1 MTERISIGQ
10 LYPNAVSPAST
21 RRTPVQQPVSTS
33 VSGNP
38 TFQKL
43 LQEQFVRFSH
53 HAEVRLKERGIQ
65 LKPEQ
70 LDSLSKAIDK
80 VAAKGAKDALMVLG
94 GNALI
99 VNVPNRTVVTAL
111 DGNAMNEHVFTQ
123 IDSAIIIST

>member
-10 LYPNAVSPAST
+10 LYPSTVSPSST
-21 RRTPVQQPVSTS
+21 RRTPTQQVQTI
-33 VSGNP
+33 GNP

-43 LQEQFVRFSH
+43 FQEQFVKFSH

-70 LDSLSKAIDK
+70 IEKMNNAIDK
-80 VAAKGAKDALMVLG
+80 AASKGAKDALLILA
-94 GNALI
+94 GNGYI

-111 DGNAMNEHVFTQ
+111 DGQAMNDHVFTQ
-123 IDSAIIIST
+123 IDSAMIIS

>member
-10 LYPNAVSPAST
+10 LYPNSIPPASP
-21 RRTPVQQPVSTS
+21 RRASNVQQTALTPRQ
-33 VSGNP
+33 P

-43 LQEQFVRFSH
+43 LQDQYVRFSH

-65 LKPEQ
+65 LQDEQ
-70 LDSLSKAIDK
+70 LNKISTAIDK
-80 VAAKGAKDALMVLG
+80 VAAKGAKDALMLVG

-111 DGNAMNEHVFTQ
+111 DGNSMNEHVFTQ
-123 IDSAIIIST
+123 IDSAIIIS

>member
-10 LYPNAVSPAST
+10 LYPSAVSPTST
-21 RRTPVQQPVSTS
+21 RRTPTQQVIPT
-33 VSGNP
+33 GNNGNS

-43 LQEQFVRFSH
+43 FQDQFVRFSH

-70 LDSLSKAIDK
+70 IEKMNNAIDK
-80 VAAKGAKDALMVLG
+80 AASKGAKDALLILA
-94 GNALI
+94 GNGYI

-111 DGNAMNEHVFTQ
+111 DGQTMNDHVFTQ
-123 IDSAIIIST
+123 IDSAMIIS

>member
-21 RRTPVQQPVSTS
+21 RRAPTQQQIPP
-33 VSGNP
+33 SGNS

-43 LQEQFVRFSH
+43 FQDQFVKFSH
-53 HAEVRLKERGIQ
+53 HAEVRIKERGIQ

-70 LDSLSKAIDK
+70 LEKLNKAIDK
-80 VAAKGAKDALMVLG
+80 AAAKGAKDALMIVA
-94 GNALI
+94 GNGYI

-111 DGNAMNEHVFTQ
+111 DGQTMNEHVFTQ
-123 IDSAIIIST
+123 IDSAMFIS

>member
-1 MTERISIGQ
+1 MRFLLRLRDEH
-10 LYPNAVSPAST
+10 LYSNRYPHP
-21 RRTPVQQPVSTS
+21 
-33 VSGNP
+33 GNP

-70 LDSLSKAIDK
+70 LDKLNKAIDK
-80 VAAKGAKDALMVLG
+80 VAAKGAKDALMILG

-123 IDSAIIIST
+123 IDSAIIIS